1 MDCAYHPRTPVS
13 PVMKTAA
20 VLALLACLSTSV
32 ARAEDKP
39 IKVDKNTVDKARDL
53 LDKVV
58 NEAKD
63 AADKTK
69 DKSKEL
75 WARTKETLSLSREE
89 YLKKAS
95 SAMKTMDSESQ
106 VLAESGSAVSS
117 RDYFKTR
124 VEALKQHLDYCRR
137 DLERLQA
144 SDSEEA
150 FRVKQKGFDRGLGF
164 LGDHIELAQEEAG
177 L

>member
-1 MDCAYHPRTPVS
+1 
-13 PVMKTAA
+13 MKTAV
-20 VLALLACLSTSV
+20 VLALLALLSIPL

-39 IKVDKNTVDKARDL
+39 IKVDKNTVDKAKDL
-53 LDKVV
+53 LEKVV

-63 AADKTK
+63 AAGKTK

-89 YLKKAS
+89 YLKKAG
-95 SAMKTMDSESQ
+95 SALKTMDAEIQ
-106 VLAESGSAVSS
+106 VLAESGSAVNS
-117 RDYFKTR
+117 RDYFKTHL
-124 VEALKQHLDYCRR
+124 ESLKQHLDYCRR
-137 DLERLQA
+137 DFERLQA
-144 SDSEEA
+144 IDSEEA

-164 LGDHIELAQEEAG
+164 LGDNIELAQEEAG

>member
-1 MDCAYHPRTPVS
+1 MIGTPNRKIAPMRS
-13 PVMKTAA
+13 AA
-20 VLALLACLSTSV
+20 LLALLLSFSV
-32 ARAEDKP
+32 ATAPAEDKP
-39 IKVDKNTVDKARDL
+39 LKLDKNTVEKAKDL

-63 AADKTK
+63 AAEKSK
-69 DKSKEL
+69 DKGKEL
-75 WARTKETLSLSREE
+75 WARTKETLGLTREE
-89 YLKKAS
+89 YMKKAA
-95 SAMKTMDSESQ
+95 SALKTMDSEIQ
-106 VLAESGSAVSS
+106 VLAESGSAVNS

-124 VEALKQHLDYCRR
+124 LESLKQNLDYCRR
-137 DLERLQA
+137 DFDRLQA
-144 SDSEEA
+144 AESEEA